1 MCDAGVLDVSL
12 LNVVLCCV
20 KSLDEFV
27 EGFADNYAFL
37 RLYYEDV
44 HR

>member
-1 MCDAGVLDVSL
+1 
-12 LNVVLCCV
+12 
-20 KSLDEFV
+20 LDEFV